1 MSSNSININ
10 SFSGAVGGAD
20 GSVAELITHGPDVTP
35 EIFEKVKACPQF
47 IQWYSSQDSRFKYSK
62 IIIDKVTMFGP
73 NPGLMHVTT
82 EVTFNGVKATR
93 VCFIRGGAVGVLFKI
108 RSKETGKDYV
118 IYVRQPRNAVGK
130 CDLMEIPAG
139 MMDGA
144 TGTLKANGV
153 AVKEIKEETGIEIL
167 KDDLI
172 FLGSGYPSPGGCDE
186 EIGLYLVSLAAND
199 DFIMDLAGK
208 HTGEIGS
215 DEQITLGIAEYE
227 TFKTMLVD
235 GTCKDYKAMSAI
247 MLAET
252 KAARKQ
258 ISMEPTRDLT
268 PVAPELFEPPM
279 SWSFAGHAR
288 SSAYAGSGDSS
299 PIAGGGGFVPLA
311 RTSSVAFGGG
321 LASDSYCYHGGL
333 VSSSSV
339 GAGFS
344 SLARTSSVAYG
355 GGLARSSSVAY
366 GGGLASSSSVGGG
379 FVPTPIARTSSVAVG
394 GGISGTLPIPEEDYS
409 EELKGACS
417 PRPFIPNGS
426 FRPEEGL
433 TEEEKEQILGC
444 SLHGYPRKNP
454 NGLWYTP
461 NSTGYSTYSPPCNG
475 CKDGQAESHLWM
487 SKY

>member
-20 GSVAELITHGPDVTP
+20 SSVAELITHGPDVTP

-47 IQWYSSQDSRFKYSK
+47 IQWYSGQDYRFKYSK

-167 KDDLI
+167 KEDLI
-172 FLGSGYPSPGGCDE
+172 FLGSGFPSPGGCDE

-227 TFKTMLVD
+227 TFKTMLLD

-252 KAARKQ
+252 KAARKE

-268 PVAPELFEPPM
+268 PVAPEVFEPPM

-288 SSAYAGSGDSS
+288 SSPYAGSGESS
-299 PIAGGGGFVPLA
+299 PVARSESLVPTSSNAAGGGGFVPPIA
-311 RTSSVAFGGG
+311 RTSSVAYGGG
-321 LASDSYCYHGGL
+321 LA
-333 VSSSSV
+333 SSSSV

-344 SLARTSSVAYG
+344 SLAR
-355 GGLARSSSVAY
+355 SSSVGY
-366 GGGLASSSSVGGG
+366 SGLASSSSVGGG

-394 GGISGTLPIPEEDYS
+394 TLPIPEEDYS
-409 EELKGACS
+409 EAVHERGYSS

-433 TEEEKEQILGC
+433 TEEEKEHILSC
-444 SLHGYPRKNP
+444 PLHGQPRKNP
-454 NGLWYTP
+454 GGLWYTP
-461 NSTGYSTYSPPCNG
+461 NSMGYSTYSPPCNG